1 MSNIHGTTCEEEYSW
16 TIFFGFLKVD
26 SYVFQK
32 EEVGEEDAEEE
43 KICWKQEKMHLSLR
57 IAAHILY

>member
-16 TIFFGFLKVD
+16 TIFFGFLKMD

-43 KICWKQEKMHLSLR
+43 KIC
-57 IAAHILY
+57 